1 MYKQQINIMK
11 NRGFAIFFLSILTG
25 YVSFGQD
32 YAFKVMANKGTN
44 EVKSGDSWQPIK
56 TGASLKTGDELKLA
70 DNGYLGLVHASGKPI
85 EVKKAGSYKVT
96 DLAASV
102 KGGSSALNKYTD
114 FILSSNAEDKK
125 NKLSATGAVHRDVS
139 EAKAIK
145 LMLPENQ
152 HSGVYNNEAVI
163 SWDPSKV
170 EGPYIVT
177 LSNMF
182 EDQLAKIET
191 TETSIK
197 IDLNDPKFVNETG
210 IFVDVRSKANPNQSS
225 KMHLIKKLSPEA
237 HAKVQKSLNDIM
249 GEVSEQTALNKF
261 ILAGF
266 YEENGLFIDAIAA
279 YEDVIKL
286 APDVTYY
293 QEAYNEFLVRH
304 GLKKP

>member
-1 MYKQQINIMK
+1 MK
-11 NRGFAIFFLSILTG
+11 MLRIVIVLGLIAYMGDG
-25 YVSFGQD
+25 YSQD
-32 YAFKVMANKGTN
+32 VAFKVMANKGTN

-56 TGASLKTGDELKLA
+56 TGASLKLGDELKLA
-70 DNGYLGLVHASGKPI
+70 DNGYLGLIHVTGKPV
-85 EVKKAGSYKVT
+85 EVKKAGPYKVA
-96 DLAASV
+96 DLAAEV

-114 FILSSNAEDKK
+114 FILSSNSDDKK
-125 NKLSATGAVHRDVS
+125 GKLGATGAVHRDIA

-163 SWDPSKV
+163 TWDASKV
-170 EGPYIVT
+170 KGPYVVT

-191 TETSIK
+191 AENSIK
-197 IDLNDPKFVNETG
+197 INLNDPKFVNETG
-210 IFVDVRSKANPNQSS
+210 IFVDVRSKADPAQSS

-237 HAKVQKSLNDIM
+237 RAKVQKSLNEIM

-266 YEENGLFIDAIAA
+266 YEEQGLFIDAIAA
-279 YEDVIKL
+279 YEEAIKL

-293 QEAYNEFLVRH
+293 QETYSDFLIRH